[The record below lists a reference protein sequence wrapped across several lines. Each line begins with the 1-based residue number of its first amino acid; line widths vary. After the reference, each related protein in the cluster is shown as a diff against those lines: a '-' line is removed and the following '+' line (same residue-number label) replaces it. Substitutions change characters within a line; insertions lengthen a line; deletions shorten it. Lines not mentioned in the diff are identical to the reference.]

1 MFNDKVKF
9 IDIRFV
15 ACKSLL
21 VQLLKLISYIQYSL
35 DKSYS
40 SGQDIIITLKI
51 SNRYKVKLLSAVNDK
66 NITSSP
72 HNGEITI
79 GQ

>member
-1 MFNDKVKF
+1 MFNTKIKV
-9 IDIRFV
+9 IDIRFI

-40 SGQDIIITLKI
+40 TGKDVIITLKI
-51 SNRYKVKLLSAVNDK
+51 SNKYKIKLLSAINDT

-72 HNGEITI
+72 HDGEIII